1 MCPIGYFFYLGDCC
15 CDREDI
21 CIKEKKIP
29 VPVPF
34 VSDDTTPAPDTTV
47 VTTDADTTTE
57 ADTTTDVPDTTLG
70 ESNSIIFKGE

>member
-1 MCPIGYFFYLGDCC
+1 MSNWLFFYLGDCC

-34 VSDDTTPAPDTTV
+34 VSDDTTPAPDTTLV
-47 VTTDADTTTE
+47 TTE
-57 ADTTTDVPDTTLG
+57 ADTSTDVPDTTLG